1 MSISSFIPKART
13 ADLVVQQVDDET
25 MVYDLLSHQAHC
37 LNRTAAEIWKNCDG
51 QMSVPMI
58 AERIG
63 KDFGAGVEQELVLLA
78 VTELSE
84 RKLLENQEIQPRMA
98 NRREVLRKI
107 AFGVVA
113 APIIYTLVAPSALAS
128 ASCACVNPGACLT
141 QTTCPSQVN
150 CNGAGICAP

>member
-1 MSISSFIPKART
+1 MSTSSFIPKARS
-13 ADLVVQQVDDET
+13 ADLVVQQVNDET

-51 QMSVPMI
+51 QTPVPVI

-63 KDFGAGVEQELVLLA
+63 RDFGADVEQDLVLLA

-84 RKLLENQEIQPRMA
+84 RKLLENQEIRPRMT
-98 NRREVLRKI
+98 NRREALRKI
-107 AFGVVA
+107 TFGVVA

-150 CNGAGICAP
+150 CNNSGICAP

>member
-1 MSISSFIPKART
+1 MSTSSFIPKART

-25 MVYDLLSHQAHC
+25 MVYDLVSHQAHC
-37 LNRTAAEIWKNCDG
+37 LNRTASEIWKNCDG
-51 QMSVPMI
+51 QTSVSMI
-58 AERIG
+58 SERIG
-63 KDFGAGVEQELVLLA
+63 KNLGAGVEQELVMLA

-84 RKLLENQEIQPRMA
+84 RRLLENEEIQPRMA
-98 NRREVLRKI
+98 DRREVLRKI

-128 ASCACVNPGACLT
+128 ASCACVNPGACIT

-150 CNGAGICAP
+150 CNAGGVCAP